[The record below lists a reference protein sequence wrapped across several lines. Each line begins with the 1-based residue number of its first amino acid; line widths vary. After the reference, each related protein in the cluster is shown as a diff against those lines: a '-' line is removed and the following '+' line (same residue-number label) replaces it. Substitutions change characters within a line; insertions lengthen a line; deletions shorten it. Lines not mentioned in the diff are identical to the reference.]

1 MVPCNR
7 HTGHLADHGLGKV
20 ITKTLMDSFCRAR
33 VSYDRD
39 EDLRQLGHFTLPEL
53 GERGGNRGTVQK

>member
-1 MVPCNR
+1 
-7 HTGHLADHGLGKV
+7 LGKV
-20 ITKTLMDSFCRAR
+20 ITKTLMDSFCRAEAR
-33 VSYDRD
+33 VSYERD